1 MHRPRALTW
10 VACFL
15 YVSVLVAGLAVA
27 STAPAD
33 PVRSSAFAGALV
45 VAAGLEIADR
55 RFTRATSMPVT
66 TATGPSVDAAS
77 RTPGTR
83 AIAIAGLIVRAALYA
98 LITALD
104 TSGNAK
110 VLFVLLPLVAYFTV
124 GHRVAYAL
132 AGGGLLLAG
141 SLVVGRPAPRDDPE
155 AFSDLLMLTIGVVF
169 ALSIAVIAEREEAG
183 RRRAESL
190 LIELSDAH
198 ARLREY
204 ADQAISLATVA
215 ERTRMARDIHDSV
228 GHHLVVTAIQLEK
241 SAAYR
246 TVDTDTA
253 DRALAEGRNSARLA
267 LDEVRRAV
275 GTLRADDP
283 QFTLA
288 ASLRA
293 LAARLDDP
301 GFAVT
306 LDLTGTEGS
315 VREPVRLALYLA
327 AQEALTNARRHS
339 GASSVAIRVDLT
351 DSTGILDIADNGR
364 GFAPGTV
371 EGQGLSGMRQR
382 LGILGGD
389 VRITSSSK
397 GTRLLA
403 TIPAVAR

>member
-1 MHRPRALTW
+1 MYRPRALTW

-15 YVSVLVAGLAVA
+15 YVSVLIAGLAVA
-27 STAPAD
+27 STAPID
-33 PVRSSAFAGALV
+33 PARLSGFACALV
-45 VAAGLEIADR
+45 VAGALEITEGRCTRPWGTAVPLASSVMPLGRRTRADALAGL
-55 RFTRATSMPVT
+55 V
-66 TATGPSVDAAS
+66 
-77 RTPGTR
+77 
-83 AIAIAGLIVRAALYA
+83 LRAALYTV
-98 LITALD
+98 ITALD
-104 TSGNAK
+104 SSGNAK
-110 VLFVLLPLVAYFTV
+110 VLFVLLPLTAYFTV

-132 AGGGLLLAG
+132 AGGGLLLAAT
-141 SLVVGRPAPRDDPE
+141 LVIGRPAFRDDPE
-155 AFSDLLMLTIGVVF
+155 ALSDLLMLTIGVVF
-169 ALSIAVIAEREEAG
+169 ALAIAVIAEREQAG

-204 ADQAISLATVA
+204 ADQAVSLATVA
-215 ERTRMARDIHDSV
+215 ERTRMARDIHDTV

-241 SAAYR
+241 SVAYR
-246 TVDTDTA
+246 PLDTDTA

-275 GTLRADDP
+275 GTLRADHAE
-283 QFTLA
+283 FTLA
-288 ASLRA
+288 TSLHA

-306 LDLTGTEGS
+306 LDLTGTEDT

-339 GASSVAIRVDLT
+339 GATSVVVRVDLT
-351 DSTGILDIADNGR
+351 DITGVLDITDNGT

-371 EGQGLSGMRQR
+371 EGQGLTGMRQR
-382 LGILGGD
+382 LDTLGGD
-389 VRITSSSK
+389 VRITSSPR

>member
-15 YVSVLVAGLAVA
+15 YVSVLLAGLAVA
-27 STAPAD
+27 STAPVE
-33 PVRSSAFAGALV
+33 PVRLSAFAGALV
-45 VAAGLEIADR
+45 VACVLEIVEG
-55 RFTRATSMPVT
+55 RFT
-66 TATGPSVDAAS
+66 PSAAS
-77 RTPGTR
+77 RGPGTQ
-83 AIAIAGLIVRAALYA
+83 AIAVAGLIVRAGLYT

-104 TSGNAK
+104 SSGNAK
-110 VLFVLLPLVAYFTV
+110 VLFVLVPLTAYFTV

-141 SLVVGRPAPRDDPE
+141 VLVLGQPAVRDDPE
-155 AFSDLLMLTIGVVF
+155 ALSDLLMLTIGVVF
-169 ALSIAVIAEREEAG
+169 ALAIAVIAEREEAG
-183 RRRAESL
+183 RRRAETL
-190 LIELSDAH
+190 VTELTDAH
-198 ARLREY
+198 VRLREY
-204 ADQAISLATVA
+204 ADQAVSLATVA
-215 ERTRMARDIHDSV
+215 ERTRIARDIHDSV

-246 TVDTDTA
+246 TLDTSVA
-253 DRALAEGRNSARLA
+253 DRALAEGRNSVRLA

-275 GTLRADDP
+275 GHLRGDTT

-288 ASLRA
+288 TSLKA

-301 GFAVT
+301 AFAVT
-306 LDLTGTEGS
+306 LDVTGTEDTVG
-315 VREPVRLALYLA
+315 EPVRLALYLA

-339 GASSVAIRVDLT
+339 GATTVAARVDLGT
-351 DSTGILDIADNGR
+351 SAAVLDIADNGT

-371 EGQGLSGMRQR
+371 EGQGLSGMRER
-382 LGILGGD
+382 LDMVGGN
-389 VRITSSSK
+389 VRIMSGAR